1 MWVKKMKEVLFE
13 PQPLQLSTKEEAI
26 RLSSANNSFPSRPT
40 VFVKKNSSFTALLPS
55 LRTVL

>member
-1 MWVKKMKEVLFE
+1 MCVKKMKEVLFE

-40 VFVKKNSSFTALLPS
+40 VFVKKTLLLLLCS
-55 LRTVL
+55 LLFLQS